1 VKKIYVFLL
10 LFSAQLISM
19 ERSPTPDELKIVQ
32 AALEQ
37 ENITYDAQSMRA
49 VRKPCM
55 NNLFEVDKNKVRYL
69 VDTRAKAVV
78 NKYVIAERPATC

>member
-1 VKKIYVFLL
+1 MKKFCFCVF
-10 LFSAQLISM
+10 LFSAQLFSM

-32 AALEQ
+32 TALEQ

-55 NNLFEVDKNKVRYL
+55 NNLFEVDNNKIRYL